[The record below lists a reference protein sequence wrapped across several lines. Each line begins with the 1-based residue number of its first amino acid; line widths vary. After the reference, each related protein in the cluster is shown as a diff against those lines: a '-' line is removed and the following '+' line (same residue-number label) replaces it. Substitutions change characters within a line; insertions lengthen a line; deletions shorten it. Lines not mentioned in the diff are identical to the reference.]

1 VLHFE
6 EKGPMKHH
14 LSNERGLGMVE
25 VIVSMVLIGMV
36 FMSLLSLQGASTRVS
51 DTSGKFSQAVMWANQ
66 GLEEALANVNSA
78 TFGDGSTTVTSGL
91 LRRTVTVG
99 CAAPCANPWPKLVT
113 ATVQWVD
120 SASVA
125 RSASVYAIVTT
136 R

>member
-1 VLHFE
+1 
-6 EKGPMKHH
+6 MKRH

-51 DTSGKFSQAVMWANQ
+51 DTSGKFSQAVLWANQ
-66 GLEEALANVNSA
+66 GLEEALANVNA
-78 TFGDGSTTVTSGL
+78 PAFINGNTVVVSGN
-91 LRRTVTVG
+91 LRRTVTVADAG
-99 CAAPCANPWPKLVT
+99 GTPWPKLVT

-125 RSASVYAIVTT
+125 RAASVYAIVA
-136 R
+136 RR